1 MVKRPK
7 ARRFVVEKYACCCG
21 NGDTIYSIILNHII
35 VYHGV
40 VYSCIYYIGIYT
52 QAQRGLLSTAIPFI
66 TVDWLIIQ
74 IIFFLFL
81 VVNVVARSVPRARG
95 YTIVVQLDAL
105 SLYVFSPALLV
116 LRIVSLTTVFF

>member
-1 MVKRPK
+1 MLNFNFITCTV
-7 ARRFVVEKYACCCG
+7 ASHNVMYIQYTAVQCCV
-21 NGDTIYSIILNHII
+21 LL
-35 VYHGV
+35 
-40 VYSCIYYIGIYT
+40 YT

-105 SLYVFSPALLV
+105 SLYVFSPALLL
-116 LRIVSLTTVFF
+116 LRIVSLTTTTVFF